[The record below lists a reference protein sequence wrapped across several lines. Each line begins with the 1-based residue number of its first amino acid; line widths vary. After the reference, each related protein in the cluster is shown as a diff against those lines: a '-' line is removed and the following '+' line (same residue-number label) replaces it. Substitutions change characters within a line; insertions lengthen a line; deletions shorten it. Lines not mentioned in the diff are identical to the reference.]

1 MVNEDNI
8 IIDISLAKQGDNLAK
23 ERLFLNNTALI
34 KSIIRRFKGK
44 GIEYDDLFQIA
55 SLGFIKAINN
65 FDNSFG
71 VKFSTYAVPMI
82 VGEIKRYIRD
92 NGAIKVSRSIK
103 ILASKI
109 NKFID
114 EYLLLNGESPS
125 IEHIAEKFNIQPAE
139 VVIALDSA
147 KMPVSIY
154 DRVDGDEEGIELC
167 EKLSDNYDD
176 DDNLLKIQLN
186 EEIKEL
192 EERDKKI
199 IYLRY
204 YRAKTQSEIAKSLG
218 ISQVQVSRLEN
229 KIILK
234 LRKKFES
241 KCP

>member
-8 IIDISLAKQGDNLAK
+8 INDIFLAKKGDSYAK
-23 ERLFLNNTALI
+23 ERLFINNTPLI

-65 FDNSFG
+65 FDSSFG

-114 EYLLLNGESPS
+114 EYLLLNGENPS
-125 IEHIAEKFNIQPAE
+125 VEHIAKKFDVLPGD

-176 DDNLLKIQLN
+176 EDCLLKIQLT

-204 YRAKTQSEIAKSLG
+204 FEGKTQTEISEEIG
-218 ISQVQVSRLEN
+218 ISQAQVSRLEKN
-229 KIILK
+229 ALSEIKNRI
-234 LRKKFES
+234 RV
-241 KCP
+241 

>member
-125 IEHIAEKFNIQPAE
+125 VEHIAENFNIQPAE

-176 DDNLLKIQLN
+176 DENLLKIQLN

>member
-218 ISQVQVSRLEN
+218 LSQVQVSRLEN

>member
-1 MVNEDNI
+1 MVNDNI
-8 IIDISLAKQGDNLAK
+8 INDILLAKNGDNYAK
-23 ERLFLNNTALI
+23 ERLFINNTPLI

-44 GIEYDDLFQIA
+44 GVEYDDLFQIA
-55 SLGFIKAINN
+55 SLGFIKAFNN
-65 FDNSFG
+65 FDSSFG

-114 EYLLLNGESPS
+114 DYTLLNGENPS
-125 IEHIAEKFNIQPAE
+125 IEHIANKFEVLPSE
-139 VVIALDSA
+139 VVIALDSV

-154 DRVDGDEEGIELC
+154 DRVDSDEDGIELC

-176 DDNLLKIQLN
+176 EDSLLKIQLS
-186 EEIKEL
+186 EEIEEL
-192 EERDKKI
+192 EDRDKKI

-234 LRKKFES
+234 LRKRFQS
-241 KCP
+241 RCP

>member
-1 MVNEDNI
+1 MVKDNI
-8 IIDISLAKQGDNLAK
+8 INDILLAKNGDNYAK
-23 ERLFLNNTALI
+23 ERLFINNTPLI

-44 GIEYDDLFQIA
+44 GVEYDDLFQIA
-55 SLGFIKAINN
+55 SLGFIKAFNN
-65 FDNSFG
+65 FDSSFG

-114 EYLLLNGESPS
+114 DYTLLNGENPS
-125 IEHIAEKFNIQPAE
+125 VEHIANKFDVLPSE

-154 DRVDGDEEGIELC
+154 ERVDGDEEGIELC
-167 EKLSDNYDD
+167 EKLTEGYDD
-176 DDNLLKIQLN
+176 EESLLKIQLS
-186 EEIKEL
+186 EEIEEL

-234 LRKKFES
+234 LRKRFQS
-241 KCP
+241 RCP

>member
-8 IIDISLAKQGDNLAK
+8 ISDVILAKQGNTYAK
-23 ERLFLNNTALI
+23 ERLFINNTPLI

-55 SLGFIKAINN
+55 SLGFVKAINN
-65 FDNSFG
+65 FDSSFG

-109 NKFID
+109 NKYID
-114 EYLLLNGESPS
+114 EYLLLNGDNPS
-125 IEHIAEKFNIQPAE
+125 VEHIANKFDVSPGE
-139 VVIALDSA
+139 VVIALDSV

-154 DRVDGDEEGIELC
+154 DRVDGDEDGIELC
-167 EKLSDNYDD
+167 EKLSDGYDD
-176 DDNLLKIQLN
+176 EDNLLKIQLT

-192 EERDKKI
+192 DERDKKI

-204 YRAKTQSEIAKSLG
+204 YRARTQSEIAKSLG

-234 LRKKFES
+234 LRKRFQS
-241 KCP
+241 RCP